1 MKIRGTVGEIT
12 IKGAT
17 YWNVFAHDRLLCLL
31 PVWEPKRNELETQQ
45 KNRKA
50 GQAGEERVME
60 VIRSSG
66 LPNDCLVLSDISL
79 EIIPGVTIQMDAL
92 VLTPAIILIFETK
105 QVAGRLCFVQNP
117 AQLEKVE
124 DGKII
129 LSMDCP
135 AAQFEDQ
142 RASLETW
149 LRMRGFFIPI
159 GGSVVFTTNPIIE
172 TIPQGLP
179 VIKLRELRGFIAKS
193 LQFTPV
199 ISVHEVEVLANT
211 IRSSLS
217 PYIPFPLFGKYGFES
232 EKFDWGPRCDC
243 GYLLDKT
250 SEMTWSCRPCELVIK
265 DPYVKTLLT
274 WFLLRSKTITVKQ
287 FCLIFQCS
295 RRTGVRVLNRLPLM
309 RKGNARS
316 TYYEIDYRQ
325 LNLFEW

>member
-1 MKIRGTVGEIT
+1 MRGTVGEIT
-12 IKGAT
+12 KKGAT
-17 YWNVFAHDRLLCLL
+17 YWNVFAHERLLEVL
-31 PVWEPKRNELETQQ
+31 PDWEIKRNELEHQQ

-50 GQAGEERVME
+50 GLAGEERVLE
-60 VIRSSG
+60 VLRSSG
-66 LPNDCLVLSDISL
+66 LPNDCVVLSDTTL
-79 EIIPGVTIQMDAL
+79 EIIPGVTIQLDAL
-92 VLTPAIILIFETK
+92 VLTLAVILIFETK
-105 QVAGRLCFVQNP
+105 QIAGRLRFVQNP

-149 LRMRGFFIPI
+149 LRMRGFSVPI

-172 TIPQGLP
+172 TIPKGLP

-193 LQFTPV
+193 LQFIPV
-199 ISVHEVEVLANT
+199 MSLQEVEILANT

-217 PYIPFPLFGKYGFES
+217 PYIPYPLFRKYGIDPERV
-232 EKFDWGPRCDC
+232 DWGPRCDC
-243 GYLLDKT
+243 GYLLDKI
-250 SEMTWSCRPCELVIK
+250 SEMTWSCRPCGLRIK
-265 DPYVKTLLT
+265 DPYIKTLMT
-274 WFLLRSKTITVKQ
+274 WFLLRSNTITVKQ
-287 FCLIFQCS
+287 FCIIFQCS
-295 RRTGVRVLNRLPLM
+295 RRTGVRVLNRLPLT

-325 LNLFEW
+325 LDLFER